1 MRARPFRGSHAAL
14 LASAFCL
21 ALGGCGRDPDPPL
34 LGYAE
39 AEPIRVAAPFAGQLV
54 AIDVDRGQTVA
65 ADAPLF
71 ALEQEN
77 ERAAR
82 EEAQARLVRAQA
94 QLENVKKGRRPPELD
109 AIRAQITEARAAR
122 ELSGRQLARR
132 RELIAQGFVSAATLD
147 EARSAYERDV
157 ARVRQLEAQLV
168 TAELPARTDE
178 IAAAEAEVAAARQA
192 LAQVQWRLD
201 ERRQRAP
208 LAGRIEDRFYRVGE
222 YVAAGAPVISLLPP
236 DHMKIRFYLPEAEV
250 ARVRLGQPV
259 QVRCDGCGAPMRGT
273 VSFIATEAEYTPPV
287 IYSKENRAKLVFL
300 AEARVSPQDAARLR
314 AGLPVEVRPAAAGSA
329 GP

>member
-1 MRARPFRGSHAAL
+1 MRARLAGGTRAAFV
-14 LASAFCL
+14 ASALFL
-21 ALGGCGRDPDPPL
+21 ALGGCGRDPDSPL

-54 AIDVDRGQTVA
+54 TLDVERGQNVA

-82 EEAQARLVRAQA
+82 EEAEARLMRAQA
-94 QLENVKKGRRPPELD
+94 QLENARKGRRPPELET
-109 AIRAQITEARAAR
+109 IRAQITEARAAR
-122 ELSGRQLARR
+122 ELSARQLARR

-147 EARSAYERDV
+147 EARSAYDRDV

-168 TAELPARTDE
+168 TAKLPARTDE

-208 LAGRIEDRFYRVGE
+208 AAGRIEDRFYRVGE

-236 DHMKIRFYLPEAEV
+236 DHMKVRFYLPEAEV
-250 ARVRLGQPV
+250 ARVKLGQAV
-259 QVRCDGCGAPMRGT
+259 EIRCDGCGAPMRGT

-300 AEARVSPQDAARLR
+300 AEARVSPEDATRLR
-314 AGLPVEVRPAAAGSA
+314 AGLPVEIRPAVKGST
-329 GP
+329 GS